1 MSSHYWIQAPLRADR
16 DRLRAGLALPP
27 LLAAVSAHHH
37 LRGPYTAVGTFLRL
51 IGPEAL
57 RRNPDLAQRHRIEL
71 QETTPELAALV
82 PAILRPLEAS
92 AKGPVAVSRYP
103 ARLHSLRVSHGLVD
117 FLESH
122 LADLGDAPHTL
133 VVHDVEHADA
143 TDQEFLAVLL
153 RRIPARLLTVVVATG
168 PGTPPE
174 QPGPTSESLPRAL
187 LAHTERITAPDSP
200 QAPAYTPAPA
210 KAQSSAD
217 DLARAYVESDGA
229 ADDPATVAAYQ
240 ALDPARRAALH
251 DARAAALATAAES
264 EPSLRL
270 GALPYHLERGSTRD
284 TAGAQALRR
293 AQTRCKYLGLY
304 GTAVEYGERGLRLVD
319 AEQQPD
325 LWWEFTRDTA
335 VSLAAAGRAE
345 ESAALQ
351 DAARQTSTDPSVHM
365 KLAYE
370 TGMLYARHFAPD
382 RRDPGLARAWINQA
396 VAIAALLEDPQERT
410 FFSVF
415 NRNGLA
421 LVATRTGG
429 MDEALRLLDEGI
441 ERLDRELGLGERS
454 WHRVGLRYNR
464 AQVNAMSGR
473 LEDALA
479 DYAVVMDIDD
489 DFSDHYFNRGNIL
502 RRMGRT
508 REALADYEHALT
520 LEPPFPEAHYNCG
533 DARLELGDIEGA
545 LVEFDRTLVLD
556 PGNVDALLNRAAVR
570 ADLGDLPSA
579 LRDVAAGLDVD
590 PGNAHLLSL
599 KGRLLAE
606 QGETGP
612 ALDALG
618 AALETDPDL
627 AEAWAVKAEIAFGAG
642 ELESAA
648 ADFDRAIGLGGGAA
662 IRYNRGLVHEAA
674 GRFAEAAGDFAAV
687 LAEADDE
694 DARAHHA
701 SCLRAE
707 RAGV

>member
-16 DRLRAGLALPP
+16 DRLIRGLSLPP
-27 LLAAVSAHHH
+27 LLATVSAHRH
-37 LRGPYTAVGTFLRL
+37 LRGPYTAVGTLLRA
-51 IGPEAL
+51 IAPEAL
-57 RRNPDLAQRHRIEL
+57 RRDPELARRHRIEL
-71 QETTPELAALV
+71 QETTPELAGLV
-82 PAILRPLEAS
+82 PAIHRPLEAS
-92 AKGPVAVSRYP
+92 ATGPVAVSRYP
-103 ARLHSLRVSHGLVD
+103 ARLHSLRISHGLVD

-122 LADLGDAPHTL
+122 LGGLGGAPQTL

-153 RRIPARLLTVVVATG
+153 RRVPARLLTVVVATG
-168 PGTPPE
+168 PDTPPSR
-174 QPGPTSESLPRAL
+174 PGPISEDLPRAL
-187 LAHTERITAPDSP
+187 LAHTERITAPGRVP
-200 QAPAYTPAPA
+200 EPAAARPAAAAPTP
-210 KAQSSAD
+210 D
-217 DLARAYVESDGA
+217 ELARAYAESDGV
-229 ADDPATVAAYQ
+229 ADDPATVAAYE
-240 ALDPARRAALH
+240 ALDPASRAALH
-251 DARAAALATAAES
+251 DARAAVLAPMTEAQ
-264 EPSLRL
+264 PSLRL
-270 GALPYHLERGSTRD
+270 GALAYHLERGSDRG
-284 TAGAQALRR
+284 TAGVEALRW

-304 GTAVEYGERGLRLVD
+304 GTAVEYGERGLLLVE
-319 AEQQPD
+319 AAQQPD
-325 LWWEFTRDTA
+325 AWWEFTRDTA

-351 DAARQTSTDPSVHM
+351 DAARRTSIDPAVHM

-370 TGMLYARHFAPD
+370 TGMLYARHFSPD
-382 RRDPGLARAWINQA
+382 KRDPGLARAWINQA
-396 VAIAALLEDPQERT
+396 IAIASVLEDPQERT

-429 MDEALRLLDEGI
+429 TDEALKLLDEGI

-464 AQVNAMSGR
+464 AQVHTMSGR
-473 LEDALA
+473 LEEALA
-479 DYAVVMDIDD
+479 DYAIVMAIDD

-502 RRMGRT
+502 RRLGRT
-508 REALADYEHALT
+508 EEALADYEHALT

-545 LVEFDRTLVLD
+545 LAEFDRTLVLD
-556 PGNVDALLNRAAVR
+556 PGNVDALLNRAGVHAE
-570 ADLGDLPSA
+570 LGDPQAA

-590 PGNAHLLSL
+590 PGNAHLLTL

-606 QGETGP
+606 QGESGP

-618 AALETDPDL
+618 AALESAPDL
-627 AEAWAVKAEIAFGAG
+627 AEAWAVRAEIAFGAG
-642 ELESAA
+642 DLDRAT
-648 ADFDRAIGLGGGAA
+648 ADFDRAVGIGGGAA

-674 GRFAEAAGDFAAV
+674 GRFADAVSDFAAV
-687 LAEADDE
+687 LAETDDE
-694 DARAHHA
+694 EARVHHA

>member
-16 DRLRAGLALPP
+16 DRLIAGLALPP
-27 LLAAVSAHHH
+27 LLATVSAHHH
-37 LRGPYTAVGTFLRL
+37 LRGPYTAVGTLLRR

-57 RRNPDLAQRHRIEL
+57 RRDPGLARRHRIEL
-71 QETTPELAALV
+71 QETTPELAGLV

-92 AKGPVAVSRYP
+92 ATGPVAVSRYP
-103 ARLHSLRVSHGLVD
+103 ARLHSLRICHGLVD

-122 LADLGDAPHTL
+122 LGGLGDAPYTL
-133 VVHDVEHADA
+133 VVTDVEHADA

-153 RRIPARLLTVVVATG
+153 RRMPARLLTVVVATG
-168 PGTPPE
+168 PGAPPE
-174 QPGPTSESLPRAL
+174 QPGPVSESLPQAL
-187 LAHTERITAPDSP
+187 LAYTEPLTSPGPPPETA
-200 QAPAYTPAPA
+200 AARPA
-210 KAQSSAD
+210 AD
-217 DLARAYVESDGA
+217 DLARAHVASDGV
-229 ADDPATVAAYQ
+229 ADDPATVAAYE
-240 ALDPARRAALH
+240 ALDPRRRAALH
-251 DARAAALATAAES
+251 DARAAVLAAAAES

-270 GALPYHLERGSTRD
+270 GALAYHLERGSARGTD
-284 TAGAQALRR
+284 GVAALRR

-304 GTAVEYGERGLRLVD
+304 GTAVEYGRRGLLLVD
-319 AEQQPD
+319 AEQQRD
-325 LWWEFTRDTA
+325 VWWEFTRDTA
-335 VSLAAAGRAE
+335 VSLAAAGRAD

-351 DAARQTSTDPSVHM
+351 EAARRTSIDPAVHM

-370 TGMLYARHFAPD
+370 TGMLYARHFSPD
-382 RRDPGLARAWINQA
+382 KRDPGLARAWINQA
-396 VAIAALLEDPQERT
+396 IAIASLLEDPQERT

-441 ERLDRELGLGERS
+441 ERLDSELGLGERS

-508 REALADYEHALT
+508 QEALADYEHALT

-545 LVEFDRTLVLD
+545 LAEFDRTLVLD
-556 PGNVDALLNRAAVR
+556 PRNADALLNRAGVHAE
-570 ADLGDLPSA
+570 LGDPRSA
-579 LRDVAAGLDVD
+579 LLDVAAGLEVD
-590 PGNAHLLSL
+590 PGNARLLSL
-599 KGRLLAE
+599 RGRLLAE
-606 QGETGP
+606 RGEAES

-618 AALETDPDL
+618 AALENDPDL

-642 ELESAA
+642 DLDTAA
-648 ADFDRAIGLGGGAA
+648 ADFDRAVGLGGGPA

-674 GRFAEAAGDFAAV
+674 GRFAEAASDFAAV
-687 LAEADDE
+687 LAETDDE
-694 DARAHHA
+694 DAREHHA

-707 RAGV
+707 RAWA

>member
-16 DRLRAGLALPP
+16 DQLRAGLALPP

-37 LRGPYTAVGTFLRL
+37 LRGPYTAVGTLLRL

-71 QETTPELAALV
+71 QETTPELAGLV

-117 FLESH
+117 FLESY
-122 LADLGDAPHTL
+122 LGGLGDTPRTL
-133 VVHDVEHADA
+133 VVNDVEHADA

-153 RRIPARLLTVVVATG
+153 RRMPARLLTVVVTTG
-168 PGTPPE
+168 PDTPPE
-174 QPGPTSESLPRAL
+174 RPGPTSESLPQAL
-187 LAHTERITAPDSP
+187 LAHTQRITAPDLP
-200 QAPAYTPAPA
+200 PAPA
-210 KAQSSAD
+210 EDRPAEPQAAAD
-217 DLARAYVESDGA
+217 ELALAYVESDGVT
-229 ADDPATVAAYQ
+229 DDPATVAAYE

-270 GALPYHLERGSTRD
+270 GSLPYHLERGSTRN
-284 TAGAQALRR
+284 TAGVEALRW

-304 GTAVEYGERGLRLVD
+304 GTAVEYGRRGLLLVD

-325 LWWEFTRDTA
+325 FWWEFTRDTA
-335 VSLAAAGRAE
+335 VSLAAAGRAD
-345 ESAALQ
+345 ESAVLQ
-351 DAARQTSTDPSVHM
+351 DAARRTSIDPAVHM

-370 TGMLYARHFAPD
+370 TGMLYARHFAPEK
-382 RRDPGLARAWINQA
+382 RDPDQARAWINQA
-396 VAIAALLEDPQERT
+396 IAIASVLEDPQERT

-441 ERLDRELGLGERS
+441 ERLDKELGLGERS

-508 REALADYEHALT
+508 EEALADYEHALT

-545 LVEFDRTLVLD
+545 LAEFDRTLVLD
-556 PGNVDALLNRAAVR
+556 PGNVDALLNRAGVHAE
-570 ADLGDLPSA
+570 LGDPQSA
-579 LRDVAAGLDVD
+579 LRDVAAGLELD
-590 PGNAHLLSL
+590 PGNAPLLSL

-606 QGETGP
+606 QGEAGP

-618 AALETDPDL
+618 AALESDPDL

-642 ELESAA
+642 DLETAV
-648 ADFDRAIGLGGGAA
+648 ADFDRAIALGGSTA

-674 GRFAEAAGDFAAV
+674 GRFAEAASDFAAV
-687 LAEADDE
+687 LAETDDE
-694 DARAHHA
+694 DAAVHHA